1 MKNVVPSG
9 NPYVGNPHVRFEEE
23 EVSSTKPRRGSL
35 LCRSQRRK
43 KLCAAAA
50 VVCCAGAAG
59 IAFAEDIPFWGGGSS
74 MPTRTPAAVSSSV
87 AAAPLDSRA
96 VQTAE
101 SAPVKF
107 FANEQ
112 QGLSIVIR

>member
-1 MKNVVPSG
+1 MR
-9 NPYVGNPHVRFEEE
+9 H
-23 EVSSTKPRRGSL
+23 
-35 LCRSQRRK
+35 QRQK
-43 KLCAAAA
+43 KLCVAAA
-50 VVCCAGAAG
+50 VACCAGVVGVALAD
-59 IAFAEDIPFWGGGSS
+59 DIPFWGGGSS